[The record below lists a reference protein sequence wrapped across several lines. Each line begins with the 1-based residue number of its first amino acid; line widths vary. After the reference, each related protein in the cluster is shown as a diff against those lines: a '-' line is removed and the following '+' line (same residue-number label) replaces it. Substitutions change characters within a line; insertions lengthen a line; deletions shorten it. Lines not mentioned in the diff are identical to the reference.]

1 MGWETRSGRDGAE
14 HGPYYYR
21 KERTADGVRSVYV
34 GSGETAALFARSDEI
49 LAERA
54 ALQRF
59 RLRSLLGPIDDAL
72 GALRDAERRLRL
84 YRDAYLVACGY
95 RDHKGEWRR
104 RRRSSLTP
112 FSLPPADM
120 AKKSA
125 PQRANTRAT
134 LPTKP
139 DGMRVGTAL
148 EMDGREV
155 FRPPVGS
162 DEADVR
168 AVEAALRL
176 AEAGDDERAAVDL
189 RKALSAFPPEAFG
202 PSMQGTTTTCV
213 ARSYTSQPVPQAF
226 LMLECERNAEA
237 LIEPGDSALVAGA
250 CRLAALAELA
260 LHVAQARASAS
271 LGKGESLR
279 LIESLDAR
287 VTSAQT
293 RYLRAVA
300 TVAKLREMERQERRR
315 VDKHT
320 KTHGSNIPQMAA
332 AEISRRRKARA
343 EAQTVGELLETNPAA
358 RPPVPLPAH
367 AGDSTPSPAEL
378 DLVAS
383 A

>member
-1 MGWETRSGRDGAE
+1 MGWETRSGRR
-14 HGPYYYR
+14 YYYR
-21 KERTADGVRSVYV
+21 KERTPDGVRSVYV

-72 GALRDAERRLRL
+72 EALRDAERRLRL

-95 RDHKGEWRR
+95 RSHRGTWRR
-104 RRRSSLTP
+104 RRCRTV
-112 FSLPPADM
+112 LPPFTLPPDPM
-120 AKKSA
+120 ATKQNTPKPTEIQPGGYLQLSG
-125 PQRANTRAT
+125 QRAFTM
-134 LPTKP
+134 P
-139 DGMRVGTAL
+139 DDA
-148 EMDGREV
+148 
-155 FRPPVGS
+155 S
-162 DEADVR
+162 DEACRRISR
-168 AVEAALRL
+168 ALDEAGAEGAGVEAAGRLRSEL
-176 AEAGDDERAAVDL
+176 ARLPASAFEPVASALTTVAVATSYARESVAVGMLAAEAD
-189 RKALSAFPPEAFG
+189 RK
-202 PSMQGTTTTCV
+202 
-213 ARSYTSQPVPQAF
+213 
-226 LMLECERNAEA
+226 AEA

-287 VTSAQT
+287 VMSAQT

-315 VDKHT
+315 VDKHM
-320 KTHGSNIPQMAA
+320 KAHGSNIPQMAA
-332 AEISRRRKARA
+332 AELSRRRKARA